1 MCLLMTEPGEP
12 EGSSGLI
19 TSCIMYDRQN
29 LNECGDIHI
38 HKNVSDGVM
47 IFQRVMRHCVK
58 MLALALAQST
68 AIQR

>member
-12 EGSSGLI
+12 DGSSGLI
-19 TSCIMYDRQN
+19 TSCTMHDRQN
-29 LNECGDIHI
+29 LYECGDIHI
-38 HKNVSDGVM
+38 DINVSNGVVF
-47 IFQRVMRHCVK
+47 FQRVMRHCVK